1 MESSSTMLIESA
13 ENQITNVE
21 KEVIRRYGDGAKE
34 VEKELCCPVNYDSKY
49 LALLPSEIIEKD
61 YGCGDP
67 SIYAQEGETVVDLGS
82 GAGKL
87 CYIMAQKVGS
97 NGQVIGVDFN
107 PEMLK
112 LARKYRK
119 EMAEKIG
126 YDNVRFVKG
135 KIQDLAQD
143 LEEIENIL
151 TYQPIRDLSSLSE
164 FEATCQRMRKEQ
176 PLIANDSVD
185 LVVSNCVLNLV
196 RPQDKEQLFQ
206 EIFRVLKRGGRAV
219 ISDIVCDEDPSQEI
233 LSDPKL
239 WSGCISGAFRED
251 KFLEMFEKAGF
262 YGVEILVR
270 QSEPWQIIDGIEFRS
285 LTVRAFKGKEG
296 TCLERYQA
304 VVYKGPWKSVRDDD
318 GHTFHRGQRIA
329 VCDKT
334 YQIMTSPNSPYKNDI
349 IAIEPKELIAL
360 EDAPLFSCKGT
371 SLRDPR
377 ETKGLEYKET
387 KLVEGAACDCGPEGC

>member
-1 MESSSTMLIESA
+1 MGISPTMLIENA
-13 ENQITNVE
+13 ENQINNVE
-21 KEVIRRYGDGAKE
+21 KEVIRRYGEGAKE

-49 LALLPSEIIEKD
+49 LALLPLEIIEKD

-67 SIYAQEGETVVDLGS
+67 SVYVQEGETVVDLGS

-87 CYIMAQKVGS
+87 CYIMAQKVG
-97 NGQVIGVDFN
+97 NKGQVIGVDFN
-107 PEMLK
+107 PEMLN
-112 LARKYRK
+112 LARKYRR

-126 YDNVRFVKG
+126 YDNVSFVKG
-135 KIQDLAQD
+135 KIQDLALD
-143 LEEIENIL
+143 LEEVEKL
-151 TYQPIRDLSSLSE
+151 LSHQPISNLSTLSE
-164 FEATCQRMRKEQ
+164 FEAICQKMRKEQ
-176 PLIANDSVD
+176 PLIASDSVD

-196 RPQDKEQLFQ
+196 RPEDKEQLFQ

-219 ISDIVCDEDPSQEI
+219 ISDIVCDENPSPEMINDPT
-233 LSDPKL
+233 L

-270 QSEPWQIIDGIEFRS
+270 QTEPWQIVDGVEFRS

-296 TCLERYQA
+296 ACLERYQA

-334 YQIMTSPNSPYKNDI
+334 YQIMNSPNSPYKNDL

-360 EDAPLFSCKGT
+360 ENAPLFSCKGT

-387 KLVEGAACDCGPEGC
+387 KLAEGALCDCGPEGC